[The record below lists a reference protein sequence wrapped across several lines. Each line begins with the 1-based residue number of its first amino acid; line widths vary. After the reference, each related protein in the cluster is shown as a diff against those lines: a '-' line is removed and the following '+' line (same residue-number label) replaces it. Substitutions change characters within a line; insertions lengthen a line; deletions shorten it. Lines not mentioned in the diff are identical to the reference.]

1 MNPNTIPTAI
11 GYALDAFIKGLPPAG
26 LQTPLFGSPNKPYRQ
41 VIAQDG
47 TVAGLQ
53 LLGPYKPHEIVA
65 APYPVF
71 PQAGLPHMCSLVID
85 PARPELVEMMYWMQM
100 AERVLK
106 GYGGLRPGLIAN
118 PVAGARL
125 ATFILVQV
133 PSYLAAPGCREK
145 LDLSP
150 YALEQEQIAA
160 DNAHIFARSDEVQ
173 RLVETWKGSNP
184 PPAAP
189 GMTP

>member
-1 MNPNTIPTAI
+1 MNPNPIPTAI
-11 GYALDAFIKGLPPAG
+11 GYALDAFIKGLAPAG

-41 VIAQDG
+41 IIAKDG

-53 LLGPYKPHEIVA
+53 LLAPYKPREIIA
-65 APYPVF
+65 APYPVV
-71 PQAGLPHMCSLVID
+71 PQVGLPHMCSLVID
-85 PARPELVEMMYWMQM
+85 PAHPELVEMMYWMQM

-106 GYGGLRPGLIAN
+106 GYEGLRPGLIAN

-125 ATFILVQV
+125 TTFILAQV
-133 PSYLAAPGCREK
+133 PSYLAAPGCTEQ

-150 YALEQEQIAA
+150 YAIEQERIAS
-160 DNAHIFARSDEVQ
+160 DNAHIFARAPEVQ
-173 RLVETWKGSNP
+173 RLVETWKGGNP
-184 PPAAP
+184 PGAP